1 MAIGD
6 IGTAYATAAEY
17 RAAVRRTD
25 TADDTQIDVDL
36 NSISRHIER
45 VLGLQQVGFNRDAS
59 DTTRYQRV
67 GRLVPSG
74 YSNILWLNVPL
85 SAAPTSVILDTDG
98 DGSWADE
105 TALTLTE
112 FSGDVIYHPLGGLLG
127 VTEPIT
133 GIELTDNGTRSSA
146 VWPGG
151 VNVQIIGRHG
161 WPAVPAQIKSATIGL
176 TEYLRL
182 ETARATGQITT
193 VDSVIN
199 ASAPAQRIISDLMMT
214 FKSPG
219 SMF

>member
-6 IGTAYATAAEY
+6 VGTAYATAAEY

-45 VLGLQQVGFNRDAS
+45 MLGLQQVGFNRDAS

-67 GRLVPSG
+67 GRLVPSAEA
-74 YSNILWLNVPL
+74 NMLWLNVPL
-85 SAAPTSVILDTDG
+85 SAAPTSITLDTDG

-112 FSGDVIYHPLGGLLG
+112 YSGDVIYHPEGWDLGNK
-127 VTEPIT
+127 EAIQ
-133 GIELTDNGTRSSA
+133 GIELTGNGTVSA
-146 VWPGG
+146 AWPSG

-161 WPAVPAQIKSATIGL
+161 WPSVPAQIKSAVIGL

-193 VDSVIN
+193 IDSVVN
-199 ASAPAQRIISDLMMT
+199 ASAPAQFIIKELMNT
-214 FKSPG
+214 YQSPG

>member
-6 IGTAYATAAEY
+6 VGTAYATAAEY

-67 GRLVPSG
+67 GRLVPSAEA
-74 YSNILWLNVPL
+74 NMLWLNVPL
-85 SAAPTSVILDTDG
+85 SAAPTSITLDTDG

-127 VTEPIT
+127 NTEPIT
-133 GIELTDNGTRSSA
+133 GIELTGNGTVAA
-146 VWPGG
+146 VWPSN

-161 WPAVPAQIKSATIGL
+161 WPSVPAQIKSATIGL
-176 TEYLRL
+176 AEYLRL

-199 ASAPAQRIISDLMMT
+199 ASAPAQRIISDLMMS
-214 FKSPG
+214 FKSSG
-219 SMF
+219 GMF